1 MGYYLQM
8 DRNSYDGEKDRIM
21 TCTGISEEIVLKI
34 IDSVAISGYE
44 FKIYK
49 EVEDG
54 LQDS

>member
-21 TCTGISEEIVLKI
+21 TCAGISEEIVLKI

-49 EVEDG
+49 EVDDG

>member
-8 DRNSYDGEKDRIM
+8 DCNSYDGEKDRIM

-49 EVEDG
+49 EVDDE
-54 LQDS
+54 LQDN

>member
-21 TCTGISEEIVLKI
+21 TCTGISEELVLKI

-49 EVEDG
+49 EVDDG
-54 LQDS
+54 LQDN

>member
-21 TCTGISEEIVLKI
+21 TCTGISEAIVLKI
-34 IDSVAISGYE
+34 IDSVVISGYE

-54 LQDS
+54 VQDS

>member
-54 LQDS
+54 IQDS

>member
-8 DRNSYDGEKDRIM
+8 DRNSYDGDKDRIM
-21 TCTGISEEIVLKI
+21 TCTGISEAIVLKI
-34 IDSVAISGYE
+34 IDSVAISNYE

-54 LQDS
+54 VQDN

>member
-8 DRNSYDGEKDRIM
+8 DRNSYDGDKDRIM
-21 TCTGISEEIVLKI
+21 TCSGISEAIVLKI

-49 EVEDG
+49 EVNDG
-54 LQDS
+54 IQDN